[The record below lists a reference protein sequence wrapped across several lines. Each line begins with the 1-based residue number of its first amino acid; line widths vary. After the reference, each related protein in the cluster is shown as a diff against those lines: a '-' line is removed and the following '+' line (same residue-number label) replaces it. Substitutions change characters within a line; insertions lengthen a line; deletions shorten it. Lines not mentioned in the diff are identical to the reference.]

1 MTETSVSMISLSK
14 DELIEIVKNAVKLEL
29 NRHGTISAIKQ
40 ENKNGGFLKRSEVCD
55 LLKVS
60 AVTLHN
66 WEKRNV
72 LVPLKIGGRV
82 LYNKGE
88 VYNKLES

>member
-29 NRHGTISAIKQ
+29 NRHGTISALKQ

-55 LLKVS
+55 
-60 AVTLHN
+60 
-66 WEKRNV
+66 
-72 LVPLKIGGRV
+72 
-82 LYNKGE
+82 
-88 VYNKLES
+88 